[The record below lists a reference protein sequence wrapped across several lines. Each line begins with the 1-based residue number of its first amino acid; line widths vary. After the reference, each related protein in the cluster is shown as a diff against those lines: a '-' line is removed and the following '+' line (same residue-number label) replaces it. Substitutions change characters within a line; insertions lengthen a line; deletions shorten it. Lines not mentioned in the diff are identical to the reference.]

1 MLQRDG
7 REIERTMT
15 PVVPPSQS
23 RFEIGDIG
31 VLPDVHP
38 HLQSV
43 SPGEP
48 AERAGLKAGDVIL
61 AVDGQPITFHSQFRE
76 AIAKHPEQPMT
87 LTVLRDGAEQQHRG
101 DAGQTRRP
109 SGGSACSRSTR
120 AFASRRVRS
129 RPSS

>member
-1 MLQRDG
+1 
-7 REIERTMT
+7 MT
-15 PVVPPSQS
+15 TVVPPSQS

-48 AERAGLKAGDVIL
+48 GERAGLKAGDVIL

-76 AIAKHPEQPMT
+76 AIAKQSRAADDPH
-87 LTVLRDGAEQQHRG
+87 
-101 DAGQTRRP
+101 
-109 SGGSACSRSTR
+109 GSARRRR
-120 AFASRRVRS
+120 AAASW
-129 RPSS
+129 